1 MNCSTILFVS
11 NTKSVVVFYL
21 IFASLSRSSLKLGHD
36 WEMTHFFL
44 KMHYQF
50 HLKCLGESTVQEWT
64 RKIGEKKWDII
75 SESKHMFMKPQ
86 IRLKA
91 S

>member
-36 WEMTHFFL
+36 WEMTHFCIKL
-44 KMHYQF
+44 HYQF
-50 HLKCLGESTVQEWT
+50 HLKCSGESIVQEWT
-64 RKIGEKKWDII
+64 RRIGEKMRYNFWIEAYVLAATIDT
-75 SESKHMFMKPQ
+75 
-86 IRLKA
+86 
-91 S
+91 